1 MKKDRAEASP
11 LLAAAQAFD
20 AELER
25 FAHLTETAQQGKLA
39 SQKALERA
47 AETLKE
53 IADCEEQMQAQARA
67 LMAALGAAR
76 EQQERQAEL
85 ASQRAEEVRAHHRL
99 RRSAAARF
107 QALGAEAAELN
118 TMGQR
123 LSTKK
128 RDAGAAAN
136 GADAA
141 RDPGLSAGLRELSQR
156 MSDVAEHAQSLAAAA
171 YEADFEDVAR
181 QADSLRQQLL
191 AARNKVV
198 LLHGSLSNQGCAGAA
213 RRGGDRRQRGR
224 VRDSARGRRHRAPVT
239 PACSRSP
246 HPIIGPTPRRSR
258 CQSASSPGHRRR
270 PKSSAAW
277 RWACSPK
284 MSASR
289 TRRSWPRWWRWARA
303 TSR

>member
-85 ASQRAEEVRAHHRL
+85 ASQRAEEVRARTTVYGDL
-99 RRSAAARF
+99 LKRF

-118 TMGQR
+118 IMGQR
-123 LSTKK
+123 LSAKK
-128 RDAGAAAN
+128 RDAGAAAD

-141 RDPGLSAGLRELSQR
+141 RDPARDTGLSAGLRELSQR

-198 LLHGSLSNQGCAGAA
+198 LLHGSLSN
-213 RRGGDRRQRGR
+213 
-224 VRDSARGRRHRAPVT
+224 
-239 PACSRSP
+239 
-246 HPIIGPTPRRSR
+246 
-258 CQSASSPGHRRR
+258 
-270 PKSSAAW
+270 
-277 RWACSPK
+277 
-284 MSASR
+284 
-289 TRRSWPRWWRWARA
+289 
-303 TSR
+303 